1 MENEQ
6 DFFAKLPKE
15 YVGLV
20 FVAAGVLLLVGAI
33 RRWKWVLDM
42 TGQKSNKPFAF
53 LSLMHDWFGENG
65 VRIGIMIM
73 SVIVILC
80 GVVLAVLAR

>member
-6 DFFAKLPKE
+6 DFFARLPKE

-33 RRWKWVLDM
+33 CRWKWVLDM

-73 SVIVILC
+73 SVIIILC
-80 GVVLAVLAR
+80 GLVMFVLMR

>member
-15 YVGLV
+15 YAGLV

-33 RRWKWVLDM
+33 CRWKWVLDM

-53 LSLMHDWFGENG
+53 LPVLHDWFGENG

-73 SVIVILC
+73 SVIIIIC
-80 GVVLAVLAR
+80 GVVLFLLMR

>member
-1 MENEQ
+1 MKNEQ
-6 DFFAKLPKE
+6 DFFAQLPKE

-42 TGQKSNKPFAF
+42 TGQKSNKPFVF
-53 LSLMHDWFGENG
+53 LSVMHDWFGENG
-65 VRIGIMIM
+65 VRIGI
-73 SVIVILC
+73 IVISVLIIIC
-80 GVVLAVLAR
+80 GLVMFVLMR